1 MRPWQKVRCLSPYDD
16 GSVSERA
23 MLGDRIVESTT
34 SRSRWAV
41 FGLVGI
47 LFFQAVLTLAWLQI
61 DTRPP
66 VWDRANHAERA
77 FRCSEILASPAEDF
91 LSRIASISGFYP
103 PLVHC
108 LVGLTY
114 LFAPVSEF
122 THQAI
127 TFLFLVIAV
136 VATYFVG
143 SSLGGLSTGLVAA
156 GLLIA
161 APLIQVESR
170 AFMLDIPLMTFVT
183 LSYLSILKS
192 DGFTRRGACI
202 AVGITTGL
210 GLLTK
215 WSLVIYTFPAFLASL
230 YWGLKRQKNVRPLA
244 LAGVAAIVAAVIAG
258 PWYLRNIVGLISS
271 LGARAFR
278 SGRWE
283 GDPPVLSAGSAFYYL
298 ASLAPQVGLVA
309 ALLFLVGLA
318 FLFTKRS
325 PVRVGLALSWIAP
338 WALFTL
344 LRNKDLRYTLPLIP
358 VVVLIA
364 ASGLLHLS
372 HRARHLA
379 VGAVVVAS
387 VWQVLASGFGILAV
401 GSSQPFFRD
410 LPLFLSDPPRS
421 EHWPIQEILQVIA
434 KDSGGRPVAVTIVP
448 DYPEFS
454 RSNFRYAATLS
465 HLPYRFGRAWD
476 ESPIGYDYIVLKTG
490 DQGPLF
496 ATRKARGIME
506 LLSQSETEFHK
517 VFPVLARFPLPTGEE
532 ATVLKREIQ
541 PVEASSE
548 EIASRL
554 RHALKEY
561 IANYARNVEGFRVEI
576 TSDHEGLRR
585 GRIARLAVYADRAD
599 VGDFQ
604 RKPAHIVLANVKV
617 EFDGLIFNPHAL
629 MEEGRLELLSLGVVK
644 IMSVSLTDDAIRAY
658 LRSDPK
664 LRGIE
669 VFLEPN
675 AVRLE
680 IRRGWLHGLAR
691 LSIQSSHGLPDLDVL
706 HTSLWGVPVPTSMVK
721 ALLGGVD
728 LEGRLEELPV
738 EIFVESVSIREG
750 RLEIPANDQ
759 GRP

>member
-1 MRPWQKVRCLSPYDD
+1 MF
-16 GSVSERA
+16 GN
-23 MLGDRIVESTT
+23 RIVGSTT
-34 SRSRWAV
+34 SSSRWAV
-41 FGLVGI
+41 FGLVCI

-77 FRCSEILASPAEDF
+77 FRCSEILASPAGDF

-108 LVGLTY
+108 LVGLAY

-122 THQAI
+122 THQAVI
-127 TFLFLVIAV
+127 FLFLVTAV

-143 SSLGGLSTGLVAA
+143 SSLGGPPTGLVAA

-192 DGFTRRGACI
+192 DGFTRPGACI

-215 WSLVIYTFPAFLASL
+215 WSLVMYTFPAFLASL
-230 YWGLKRQKNVRPLA
+230 YWGLKRQKNARPLA
-244 LAGVAAIVAAVIAG
+244 LAGVAALVAAVIAG
-258 PWYLRNIVGLISS
+258 PWYLRNIVGLVSS

-283 GDPPVLSAGSAFYYL
+283 GDPPVLSAGSALYYL
-298 ASLAPQVGLVA
+298 TSLVPQVGLVA

-318 FLFTKRS
+318 FLFAKRS

-338 WALFTL
+338 LVVFTL

-358 VVVLIA
+358 VVALIA

-372 HRARHLA
+372 HRARHFA
-379 VGAVVVAS
+379 VGAMVVAS
-387 VWQVLASGFGILAV
+387 VWQVLLASGFGILAV
-401 GSSQPFFRD
+401 GTPQPFFRD
-410 LPLFLSDPPRS
+410 LPLLLSDPPRS
-421 EHWPIQEILQVIA
+421 EHWPIREILEVID
-434 KDSGGRPVAVTIVP
+434 KDSAARPVAVTIVP

-465 HLPYRFGRAWD
+465 HFPYRFGRAWD
-476 ESPIGYDYIVLKTG
+476 ESPIGYDYVVLKTG

-496 ATRKARGIME
+496 ATRKARRIME
-506 LLSQSETEFHK
+506 RLSKSETEFRK

-532 ATVLKREIQ
+532 AIVLKREIQ

-548 EIASRL
+548 EIVSRL
-554 RHALKEY
+554 RLALKEY
-561 IANYARNVEGFRVEI
+561 IADYARNVEGFRVEI
-576 TSDHEGLRR
+576 TSDHQGLRR

-604 RKPAHIVLANVKV
+604 RKSAHIVLAGVKV
-617 EFDGLIFNPHAL
+617 EFDGQIFNPHAL
-629 MEEGRLELLSLGVVK
+629 MGEGRLELLSLGVVK
-644 IMSVSLTDDAIRAY
+644 IMGVSLTEDAIRAY

-691 LSIQSSHGLPDLDVL
+691 VSIQNQSSNGMPDLDVL
-706 HTSLWGVPVPTSMVK
+706 HTSIWGIPVPRSMVK

-728 LEGRLEELPV
+728 LEGRLEKLPV
-738 EIFVESVSIREG
+738 EIFVESVSIQDG

-759 GRP
+759 GRL